1 PAAQSGRTLTVQK
14 RIETGGH
21 TTDATGTWNYTT
33 EIGVRE
39 LNLDT
44 SSSITFDYTFPTGVT
59 SRSVQIT
66 ETPRDGFVFVRA
78 DCSVAG
84 SPLPASRVSAP
95 SDGSAGV
102 VVSLAPDEAVSC
114 VMVSRPA

>member
-1 PAAQSGRTLTVQK
+1 VTLQKWIESGGQLS
-14 RIETGGH
+14 E
-21 TTDATGTWNYTT
+21 ATGTWNYTT
-33 EIGVRE
+33 DVGVRE

-84 SPLPASRVSAP
+84 SPLPASRVSTPA
-95 SDGSAGV
+95 DGSAGV

-114 VMVSRPA
+114 VMVSRPM